1 MGLFKNN
8 YASWWGPAESRP
20 KQFRNLNPE
29 QWNQAKKVLKM
40 RKYRKDQLDSMFSK
54 RLHELPVNINSLSQ
68 FMQNNGGGKKTRKL
82 LAHICGERK
91 DEDDSLRLTWKQTRQ
106 HMNHPVMYFS
116 SKESLILAMN
126 FRSHCIEYLHTHR
139 RKMKE
144 SNRTLGLSDETAK
157 WKIID
162 KFLDRA
168 KDWEDEDNDHHP
180 LEREL
185 LLYEG
190 MCDFDDAIRAKRRC
204 KKEYKR
210 KLVCAKKRLIKC
222 LETRVEDRI
231 AVSLIGVILGLQGN
245 AETALNFLISAT
257 KVVHDPEFFSALVH
271 KLYQILKLRNE
282 PKEASKDDSEISYEY
297 LAEVIHLGDRR
308 SMEVKVA

>member
-1 MGLFKNN
+1 
-8 YASWWGPAESRP
+8 
-20 KQFRNLNPE
+20 
-29 QWNQAKKVLKM
+29 
-40 RKYRKDQLDSMFSK
+40 
-54 RLHELPVNINSLSQ
+54 
-68 FMQNNGGGKKTRKL
+68 
-82 LAHICGERK
+82 
-91 DEDDSLRLTWKQTRQ
+91 
-106 HMNHPVMYFS
+106 
-116 SKESLILAMN
+116 
-126 FRSHCIEYLHTHR
+126 
-139 RKMKE
+139 MKE

-190 MCDFDDAIRAKRRC
+190 MCDFDDALRAKRRC

-231 AVSLIGVILGLQGN
+231 AVSLIGVILGLQGK